1 MHACKLDGYYSD
13 TWLLLLYSSP
23 VSQCCLYFQTVAI
36 LKAINTQETPVKEK
50 HLRSILLHSG
60 LVSLYLKVLHKVHL
74 TTNVW
79 TIHPKSK
86 RYTLCITCPIFW
98 SVFYYEYSKT
108 LLVRPLFVLSKS
120 LISGV
125 VLLVNLL
132 LNGLH
137 SLQVL
142 IYDNCQVSNTVISSS
157 QKESNFV
164 LGKLT
169 WILMKTCVNWVNY
182 GNFMGKFN
190 KITLV
195 PLID

>member
-1 MHACKLDGYYSD
+1 MHACKLDGCYSD

-86 RYTLCITCPIFW
+86 RYTLCMPCPIFW

-108 LLVRPLFVLSKS
+108 LLIRPLFVLSKS
-120 LISGV
+120 RISGV
-125 VLLVNLL
+125 VLPVNLL

-137 SLQVL
+137 SLQNLYSKCSFMITVKCQILWSAALKKNRILYYGNLREFWWKHVL
-142 IYDNCQVSNTVISSS
+142 IELIMGTSWEN
-157 QKESNFV
+157 
-164 LGKLT
+164 LT
-169 WILMKTCVNWVNY
+169 K
-182 GNFMGKFN
+182 
-190 KITLV
+190 
-195 PLID
+195 